1 MFEECSPYG
10 MKGTDLTLNE
20 NCVVLEVDPRFGL
33 VELGCISNTFLRL
46 GDGRLRVQVL
56 QYFKHQARACP
67 REFRSQNAR
76 RFVLYRRHM
85 LGAHG
90 ASVESCL
97 HVHDGNARYVV
108 PCPRS
113 EEHTSELQSLM
124 RTSYAV
130 FCLKKN

>member
-90 ASVESCL
+90 ASVES
-97 HVHDGNARYVV
+97 
-108 PCPRS
+108 RS
-113 EEHTSELQSLM
+113 EERRVGKECVSTCRSRWSPYH
-124 RTSYAV
+124 
-130 FCLKKN
+130 LKKKRERH